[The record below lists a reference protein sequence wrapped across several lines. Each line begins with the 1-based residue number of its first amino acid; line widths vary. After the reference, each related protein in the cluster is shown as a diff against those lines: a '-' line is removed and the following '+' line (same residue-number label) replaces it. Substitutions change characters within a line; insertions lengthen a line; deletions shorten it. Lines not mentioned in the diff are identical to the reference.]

1 YPDFKSSICSSPTGV
16 GDPAFSQPA
25 NLTAAASASTSS
37 SAQQPIAESGRCRVD
52 LSAVQRHLR
61 IAYIGPEWGTS
72 LHRARA
78 LERLRHT
85 VTLIDPWSWLG
96 RSKWVAR
103 WLHHA
108 GGFGV
113 GLRIDR
119 RLFEAVAAAKPELIF
134 VNQGEFLGPA
144 LVKRLRT
151 LDVPIVNYTNDNP
164 FGGYGFG
171 RYGGLRFHHYR
182 KAIPLYDLLAVT
194 FAENVAQAHKAGARH
209 VMRVWLTADEVVHQ
223 PRELSPEVRERYAA
237 DVAFIGTWMPERGP
251 FMAELIGRGVPLSL
265 WGERWH
271 KAPEW
276 PVIAPHWRGPG
287 IYDDDGY
294 AAAIQSA
301 RICLGLLSKGNRNL
315 HTGRS
320 LQIPALGGL
329 LCAQRTS
336 EHQALYEEGR
346 EAIFWEDAAEC
357 AAQCQRLLADE
368 PLRRE
373 IARRGQ
379 ERARRNNHYNE
390 PMLTRIIEVAFTVAR
405 GRQQ

>member
-1 YPDFKSSICSSPTGV
+1 MNTEV
-16 GDPAFSQPA
+16 RTDPAADTVDELKFPLPPA
-25 NLTAAASASTSS
+25 RPNGHESS
-37 SAQQPIAESGRCRVD
+37 
-52 LSAVQRHLR
+52 LH

-78 LERLRHT
+78 LQRLGHA

-96 RSKWVAR
+96 RSKWVGR

-108 GGFGV
+108 GGLGV

-119 RLFEAVAAAKPELIF
+119 RLFEAVAAARPELIF

-144 LVKRLRT
+144 LLRRLRT
-151 LDVPIVNYTNDNP
+151 LDVPIVNHTNDNP
-164 FGGYGFG
+164 FSG
-171 RYGGLRFHHYR
+171 RDGLRFRRYW
-182 KAIPLYDLLAVT
+182 KALPYYDLLAVPR
-194 FAENVAQAHKAGARH
+194 AENVEQAKRQGVRN
-209 VMRVWLTADEVVHQ
+209 VVRVWFSADEVVHQ
-223 PRELSPEVRERYAA
+223 PRQLSAEARERYAA

-251 FMAELIGRGVPLSL
+251 FMAELIRRGVPLAI
-265 WGERWH
+265 WGDRWQ
-271 KAPEW
+271 KDSEW

-301 RICLGLLSKGNRNL
+301 RICLGLLSKGNCDL
-315 HTGRS
+315 HTSRS
-320 LQIPALGGL
+320 TEIPALGGL
-329 LCAQRTS
+329 LCAERTS
-336 EHQALYEEGR
+336 EHQALYEEGH
-346 EAIFWEDAAEC
+346 EAIFWQDAAEC

-368 PLRRE
+368 PLRQE

-390 PMLTRIIEVAFTVAR
+390 PMLTGILKTAFDKSGNR
-405 GRQQ
+405 R